1 MSKTNAAPSFDPAA
15 VFASW
20 KPVDVEALIA
30 AQRRNVEALTAANKA
45 AVDGARALAAV
56 QIEFV
61 RGAVDEYATVW
72 SELLAVK
79 DPKVGVA
86 KQAELT
92 KAAYE
97 SSLANLRELGEI
109 ATKAQFETFEALN
122 SRVIEGFG
130 ELQTLAKKA

>member
-20 KPVDVEALIA
+20 KPVDVEALIS

-56 QIEFV
+56 QTEFV

-97 SSLANLRELGEI
+97 SSLANLREIGEI

>member
-45 AVDGARALAAV
+45 AVDGAKALTAR
-56 QIEFV
+56 QTEFV
-61 RGAVDEYATVW
+61 RGAVDEYTTAW

>member
-45 AVDGARALAAV
+45 AVDGAKAVAAR
-56 QIEFV
+56 QTEFV
-61 RGAVDEYATVW
+61 RGAVDEYTTAW
-72 SELLAVK
+72 SELLAIK

-86 KQAELT
+86 KQAELAM
-92 KAAYE
+92 AAYE
-97 SSLANLRELGEI
+97 SSAANLRELGEI
-109 ATKAQFETFEALN
+109 ATKTQTETFEALN
-122 SRVIEGFG
+122 SRFIEGFG
-130 ELQTLAKKA
+130 ELQTCVKKV